1 MGNFSLD
8 QFLVFLAV
16 ADCGG
21 FAAAGR
27 KLGRAQSA
35 VTHAIR
41 NMEEACGLLLF
52 DRAGYRAVLTD
63 AGKALLPRARQVLA
77 EVDGFRR
84 DSAGYAMGLEASLT
98 LAVDPFAPM
107 APLVQALSTLHIQF
121 PTVRVRLSTTPH
133 AQVLEQVLAGNA
145 QMGLL
150 AEASPIGTQFASFR
164 WAEQSLMA
172 VAAPDHPLA
181 TYARPLGP
189 ELLRQHMQVIWSS
202 GGTSFSPQDLGVHAK
217 DCWHVTSLDTKRELL
232 RAGVGWGSMPA
243 HTVAEDLAMGR
254 LVELPVLSWEG
265 RDRMPS
271 FFITVVCLRD
281 SVAGPA
287 RRKLWQLLQDSV

>member
-1 MGNFSLD
+1 MGGFSLD
-8 QFLVFLAV
+8 QFVVFLAV

-27 KLGRAQSA
+27 QLERAQSA

-63 AGKALLPRARQVLA
+63 AGKALLPRARQVIA

-107 APLVQALSTLHIQF
+107 APLVQALRRLHAQL

-133 AQVLEQVLAGNA
+133 AQVLEQVQAGA
-145 QMGLL
+145 AHIGVL

-164 WAEQSLMA
+164 WVEQALVA
-172 VAAPDHPLA
+172 VAAPTHPLA
-181 TYARPLGP
+181 TQAQPLGP

-202 GGTSFSPQDLGVHAK
+202 GGASFSAQDLGVHAK
-217 DCWHVTSLDTKRELL
+217 DCWHVTSLETKRELL
-232 RAGVGWGSMPA
+232 LAGVGWGSMPN

-254 LVELPVLSWEG
+254 LVVLPVQSWEG

-271 FFITVVCLRD
+271 FFVTVVCLHD

-287 RRKLWQLLQDSV
+287 QRKLLQFLRDAI